1 MRRLLTTLAILGA
14 AAPVVLF
21 ALQDENGAPAATT
34 HTAHAAGDAPRAVL
48 PPGGSVVLARQ
59 SRELAV
65 ALAVRPGSPL
75 RLTATVIDGQGG
87 GVNGLDVEL
96 IAGKATSGVSK
107 SARSCGRGC
116 YTTTLP
122 LREPTRFAVN
132 ITGAGPVRSVAFPL
146 PRHWA
151 PKPGAAFLSRATRAF
166 RALRSVLFVERL
178 SSGLGRTLFTTW
190 KLEAPNKLEYSIRD
204 GAGGIVIGGKRW
216 DRERVGAPWKES
228 TSTVLP
234 QPVSPWGT
242 RVANAYV
249 LRTTPRRVT
258 LSWYDPGVP
267 SWFTGTFD
275 RATAR
280 PVELRMTATAHFM
293 QHRYLAFNR
302 GVRIVPPT

>member
-1 MRRLLTTLAILGA
+1 VRRLLTMLAILGA

-34 HTAHAAGDAPRAVL
+34 HATHAAGAADAVL
-48 PPGGSVVLARQ
+48 PPRGSVVLARR

-65 ALAVRPGSPL
+65 ALAVRPGNPL
-75 RLTATVIDGQGG
+75 RLTATIIDGQGR

-96 IAGKATSGVSK
+96 VAGRATSGASNA
-107 SARSCGRGC
+107 ARPCGSGC
-116 YTTTLP
+116 YATTLP
-122 LREPTRFAVN
+122 VREPTRFAVD
-132 ITGAGPVRSVAFPL
+132 IRGAGAFRSVAFPL
-146 PRHWA
+146 PGRWA
-151 PKPGAAFLSRATRAF
+151 PTPGAAFLSRATQTF
-166 RALRSVLFVERL
+166 RALSSVWFVERL
-178 SSGLGRTLFTTW
+178 SSGLGRTLVTTW

-204 GAGGIVIGGKRW
+204 GAGGVVIGGKRW
-216 DRERVGAPWKES
+216 DREQAGAPWQES

-242 RVANAYV
+242 RIANAYV

-258 LSWYDPGVP
+258 VSWYDPGVP

-293 QHRYLAFNR
+293 EHRYLAFNR